1 MTNEEIAASIRA
13 YEVEIESLKRRISE
27 VEALTRSINELAG
40 SVKELAVTVS
50 NNNERMNSYEDRLK
64 HQGERI
70 GDLEK
75 NPAKKWENLSGVIV
89 AAMASGIVGFML
101 SNIL

>member
-1 MTNEEIAASIRA
+1 MTNEEIAVSLTEH
-13 YEVEIESLKRRISE
+13 EVEIESLKRRVSE

-40 SVKELAVTVS
+40 SVRELAITVS

-70 GDLEK
+70 GAIEK
-75 NPAKKWENLSGVIV
+75 QPAKKWENLSTVIV
-89 AAMASGIVGFML
+89 TALASGIVGFIL